1 MKTSIDKIRILT
13 KQNFKEDTPLV
24 SIFVPLRG
32 NEIPLNTM
40 FNSLVR
46 AANKIIQRD
55 GFKQV
60 QLKIPD
66 WRFWITE
73 GAVSLAIYH
82 AEGVTTIIPLNINMP
97 PRMIVANSFHVKPVL
112 ASSSNI
118 GEALLMTF
126 HNRGCSLT
134 RVTAT
139 GSMLH
144 ETYIPSRYDLN
155 NKWLEQLSRA
165 HLRDFI
171 EHMKAEV
178 ESIQNKQTRFLIIDG
193 ASEELIQR
201 ADVWTKLRI
210 PVRILE
216 RTVTSQSTD
225 EGVKE
230 AQKMLFQFEK
240 DRIRKSVNEAISTNR
255 IIHSEDKIDDVAK
268 LILQRKV
275 KKIFLSLEDLEFGE
289 LDAKSGAVKFHKAQ
303 KNTRDD
309 DVLDD
314 LAELAL
320 KNSVEV
326 NVVSRDYLPNA
337 KKLLIA

>member
-1 MKTSIDKIRILT
+1 MKTSIDKIRILA
-13 KQNFKEDTPLV
+13 KQNFKQDTPLV
-24 SIFVPLRG
+24 SIFVPLSG

-40 FNSLVR
+40 FLSLVR
-46 AANKIIQRD
+46 AANTIIKRD

-97 PRMIVANSFHVKPVL
+97 PRMVVANSFHVKPVL
-112 ASSSNI
+112 ASSTHL

-144 ETYIPSRYDLN
+144 ETYIPSRYDLKDN
-155 NKWLEQLSRA
+155 WLEQLSRN

-178 ESIQNKQTRFLIIDG
+178 MSVQNKQTRFLIIDG

-201 ADVWTKLRI
+201 ADIWTKLRI

-216 RTVTSQSTD
+216 RTINSQNTE
-225 EGVKE
+225 EGVRE
-230 AQKMLFQFEK
+230 AQKMLFEFEK
-240 DRIRKSVNEAISTNR
+240 DRIRKSVNDAISTNR
-255 IIHSEDKIDDVAK
+255 AIYKEDTFDDVVK

-289 LDAKSGAVKFHKAQ
+289 LDIKSGAVKLHKAQ
-303 KNTRDD
+303 KNSKDD

-320 KNSVEV
+320 RNGIEV

-337 KKLLIA
+337 KKILTA